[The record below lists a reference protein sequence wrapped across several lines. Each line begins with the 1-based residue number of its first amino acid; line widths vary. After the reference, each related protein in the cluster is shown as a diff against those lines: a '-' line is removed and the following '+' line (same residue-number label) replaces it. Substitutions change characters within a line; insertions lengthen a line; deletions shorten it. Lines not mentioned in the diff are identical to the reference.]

1 MGGQWA
7 GIEGRGRVEGQSGEM
22 VGKGGGEGQWG
33 GVEWRDRGEGHRR
46 VEEKGGIY
54 VQCATIHMMATL
66 LCSM

>member
-1 MGGQWA
+1 M
-7 GIEGRGRVEGQSGEM
+7 EGQSGEM

-54 VQCATIHMMATL
+54 IQCATIHMMATL